1 MACIWLR
8 LIVFLDWSWES
19 FNKSGLSCDLLKFSC
34 ELKIFV
40 DVTFRETFSGTLCFD
55 FTSLEG
61 SLIYS
66 IGDAGYFIARAEGPK
81 DVETVWTPLIIL
93 YQLD

>member
-1 MACIWLR
+1 
-8 LIVFLDWSWES
+8 
-19 FNKSGLSCDLLKFSC
+19 
-34 ELKIFV
+34 LKIVV

-81 DVETVWTPLIIL
+81 DVETV
-93 YQLD
+93 